1 MSTATRTMRHQ
12 DHKRGLY
19 GQMVLVAASALV
31 VVDLLTGWLL
41 FRSQPVHNAAVSSAT
56 RIVLVIPNAQP
67 WVA

>member
-1 MSTATRTMRHQ
+1 MSTATRTMRLQ

-41 FRSQPVHNAAVSSAT
+41 LHNAAVSSAT